1 MRSKD
6 SDEKERGTGERGL
19 TSPIPRF
26 YFFAL
31 LFSLHRSPLSERL
44 EQANVYKVVRVA
56 GQSKPTMRLTSDAND
71 FGNAKSHARI
81 ETSVR
86 RVSAWLSCGQVGVL
100 WLLKA
105 LLVFFTLRVLPSV
118 LDSDEVR

>member
-1 MRSKD
+1 MAS
-6 SDEKERGTGERGL
+6 S
-19 TSPIPRF
+19 
-26 YFFAL
+26 
-31 LFSLHRSPLSERL
+31 
-44 EQANVYKVVRVA
+44 VYEVVRVA
-56 GQSKPTMRLTSDAND
+56 CQSKPTTRLTSDSND

-81 ETSVR
+81 ETSVK

-105 LLVFFTLRVLPSV
+105 LLVFFKLRVLPSV